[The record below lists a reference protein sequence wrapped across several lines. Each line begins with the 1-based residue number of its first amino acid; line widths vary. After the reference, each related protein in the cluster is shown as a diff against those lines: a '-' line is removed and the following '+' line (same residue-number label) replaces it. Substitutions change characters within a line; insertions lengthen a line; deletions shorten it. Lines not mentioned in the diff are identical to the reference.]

1 MECVTTLTANECFG
15 PLGFDGAEDRIVAG
29 VAAFCQRAADAV
41 LVSGDL
47 FTDGMT
53 YPAET
58 QRYLQVLAGVNRRLA
73 ALADRV
79 VEVCCGIP
87 IVIKE

>member
-1 MECVTTLTANECFG
+1 
-15 PLGFDGAEDRIVAG
+15 
-29 VAAFCQRAADAV
+29 
-41 LVSGDL
+41 
-47 FTDGMT
+47 MT

-58 QRYLQVLAGVNRRLA
+58 ERYLQVLAGVNRRLA
-73 ALADRV
+73 ALAGRV